1 MRYDQKPVVEYRTG
15 ADARYGKRHD
25 PSSVD
30 FTEAID
36 KKGAIVA
43 MVTLEPT
50 SHGQKHWVLTQ
61 AVGRKLRFKTEK
73 QAMHELRER
82 YPLKP

>member
-1 MRYDQKPVVEYRTG
+1 MRYNETRVAEYRTG
-15 ADARYGKRHD
+15 ADARYGKKHD
-25 PSSVD
+25 PTSVN

-36 KKGAIVA
+36 KKGAILA

-61 AVGRKLRFKTEK
+61 AIGRTLRFKTEK
-73 QAMHELRER
+73 QAMNELRQL
-82 YPLKP
+82 YPLAR